1 MDNIRKTLENTGFS
15 RVLRLFLKFCKKQI
29 TVPSVLQLLEPEP
42 LGLNPQ
48 KWLTYWLFS
57 CFPLAALF
65 NFILVLR
72 SFFFVQLFNY
82 FSTPDTRLVIIFV
95 KVFIIF
101 VGFILRRL
109 TKTSLR
115 KQPSIRHSLLLW
127 ISPIHFPS
135 SLLIHVCIYQ
145 LLWNNEHVPWAAEQ
159 PLG

>member
-1 MDNIRKTLENTGFS
+1 MQSLHYAFICFATSWTWASWTQPSKVAYLLTIFVFS
-15 RVLRLFLKFCKKQI
+15 
-29 TVPSVLQLLEPEP
+29 TS
-42 LGLNPQ
+42 
-48 KWLTYWLFS
+48 
-57 CFPLAALF
+57 
-65 NFILVLR
+65 
-72 SFFFVQLFNY
+72 SFASFHFYFTKLFFVQLFYY

-159 PLG
+159 LLA

>member
-1 MDNIRKTLENTGFS
+1 MFIKLPEPLKIFLQFCGETLLT
-15 RVLRLFLKFCKKQI
+15 C
-29 TVPSVLQLLEPEP
+29 PSVLQLLEPEP

-57 CFPLAALF
+57 CFPLAALLH
-65 NFILVLR
+65 FIFILR
-72 SFFFVQLFNY
+72 SFFFVQLFYY
-82 FSTPDTRLVIIFV
+82 FSTPDTCLVFIFV
-95 KVFIIF
+95 KDFIIF

-115 KQPSIRHSLLLW
+115 KQPSIRNSLLLW
-127 ISPIHFPS
+127 ISLIRFPS
-135 SLLIHVCIYQ
+135 SLLIHVCIYL